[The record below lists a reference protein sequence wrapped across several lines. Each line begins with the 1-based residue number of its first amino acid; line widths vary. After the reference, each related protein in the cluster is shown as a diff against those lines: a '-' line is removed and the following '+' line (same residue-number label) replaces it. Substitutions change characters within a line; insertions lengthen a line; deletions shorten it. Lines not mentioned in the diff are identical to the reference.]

1 VDATANTNQFESPAI
16 LLDVKTVARLLSC
29 SSRHVWRMADSGD
42 MPRPVKLGSL
52 CRWSRQSID
61 DWISKGCPR
70 VNH

>member
-1 VDATANTNQFESPAI
+1 MDATANTNQFESPAI

-52 CRWSRQSID
+52 CRWSRLSID

-70 VNH
+70 VNQ